1 MAQVY
6 THMHVIQE
14 HDGFC
19 DALHLDGVVFPV
31 APVFNPAT
39 GAQWV
44 IMPGKIT
51 ATQKNVSTKWLIS
64 AVSLLMTCITCQH
77 SCF

>member
-1 MAQVY
+1 MYIRRCVCCA
-6 THMHVIQE
+6 THFTQA

-39 GAQWV
+39 GAQRV

-51 ATQKNVSTKWLIS
+51 ATQ
-64 AVSLLMTCITCQH
+64 
-77 SCF
+77 

>member
-1 MAQVY
+1 MYIRRCVCCA
-6 THMHVIQE
+6 THFTQA

-39 GAQWV
+39 GAQRV
-44 IMPGKIT
+44 IMPGRIT
-51 ATQKNVSTKWLIS
+51 ATR
-64 AVSLLMTCITCQH
+64 
-77 SCF
+77 

>member
-19 DALHLDGVVFPV
+19 DSLHLDGVVLPA

-39 GAQWV
+39 GAQRV
-44 IMPGKIT
+44 IMPGRIT
-51 ATQKNVSTKWLIS
+51 ATQ
-64 AVSLLMTCITCQH
+64 
-77 SCF
+77 

>member
-1 MAQVY
+1 MAHVY
-6 THMHVIQE
+6 THLTVIQE

-19 DALHLDGVVFPV
+19 DALHLDSVEFPV

-39 GAQWV
+39 GAQRV

-51 ATQKNVSTKWLIS
+51 ATR
-64 AVSLLMTCITCQH
+64 
-77 SCF
+77 

>member
-39 GAQWV
+39 GAQRV

-51 ATQKNVSTKWLIS
+51 ATR
-64 AVSLLMTCITCQH
+64 
-77 SCF
+77 

>member
-31 APVFNPAT
+31 ACVFNQAT
-39 GAQWV
+39 GAQRV

-51 ATQKNVSTKWLIS
+51 ATRWDVSTKWLIS
-64 AVSLLMTCITCQH
+64 ALSLLL
-77 SCF
+77 

>member
-1 MAQVY
+1 MFIPRCLLCYQYIGQYETKA
-6 THMHVIQE
+6 

-39 GAQWV
+39 GAQRV
-44 IMPGKIT
+44 IMPGRTT
-51 ATQKNVSTKWLIS
+51 ATQ
-64 AVSLLMTCITCQH
+64 
-77 SCF
+77 